1 MNMSESM
8 TITQLVITPNLTVA
22 EAAQIFLEN
31 DIENARV
38 TDDNGNV
45 VGYINQTNLLQVI
58 VSGLAPNTPLKEI
71 MSANPEEIE
80 PDKIQQDLTKVNDN
94 QSLPYNAGP
103 AKMVARYQ
111 LLQKNFEELKACLD
125 SIYNPVI
132 SVDINEKIC
141 IYNAAAEKFLNVK
154 APEAL
159 GKSIKKVF
167 AITTLG
173 DIIKTGQTQS
183 AQKVWIGGKTFISN
197 GTPLYKKNKI
207 VGAVAVLH
215 EISEL
220 DNIVKELNFS
230 KQLNKELD
238 ALFESSFDGLY
249 LTDGE
254 GNTLRVNKGFERVT
268 GVPASKC
275 LGRNMADLVKEGIYS
290 RSGTLLALE
299 ERQRVTITLQ
309 TDIGKTVLVTSN
321 PIFDD
326 DGKIILVATN
336 ARDVT
341 ELNELQRKLEQVEGL
356 SHFYKSELLQL
367 KLQNSKQL
375 VVHSRKMRD
384 LINMVIRVA
393 AVDSTV
399 LIQGESGVGKE
410 LIADILHANSNRKN
424 GPLIKIN
431 CGAIP
436 QNLLESELFGYDPG
450 AFTGASKNGKVGLF
464 ELASGGILFLDEI
477 GDMPINLQVKLLR
490 VLQDMEIT
498 RVGGIKSIKVD
509 LRIFAGTNRNLH
521 DMASRGEFRQDLYY
535 RLNVVPILVPSL
547 RERTE
552 DIPVLSKY
560 FLETFNR
567 KYHMKKSLSVDS
579 IACFMDYEWP
589 GNVRELENLIERLV
603 VTTLDDEINVSNLPL
618 WLHQT
623 TSNNEDD
630 KGILTLRNAVENAER
645 EVLQTAFSRYKSTYE
660 VAEVLQINQSTV
672 VRKAA
677 KYGITPTFKKFS
689 GR

>member
-1 MNMSESM
+1 MNITETI
-8 TITQLVITPNLTVA
+8 TITQLVITPNLTLAEVA
-22 EAAQIFLEN
+22 HIFIENDLEN
-31 DIENARV
+31 TRV
-38 TDDNGNV
+38 TDDNGEV
-45 VGYINQTNLLQVI
+45 VGYISQTHLLQAI
-58 VSGLAPNTPLKEI
+58 TRGLTPNTPIEEI
-71 MSANPEEIE
+71 MSTNLEEFE
-80 PDKIQQDLTKVNDN
+80 PDQIKQYLPESSES
-94 QSLPYNAGP
+94 QSLPINVRQAQMM
-103 AKMVARYQ
+103 AHYQ
-111 LLQKNFEELKACLD
+111 LIQKNYEELKACLD
-125 SIYNPVI
+125 SMYNPVI
-132 SVDINEKIC
+132 SVDSNENIS
-141 IYNAAAEKFLNVK
+141 IYNAAAERFLGIK
-154 APEAL
+154 ASEAL
-159 GKSIKKVF
+159 GQSIRKLF
-167 AITTLG
+167 GITKLG
-173 DIIKTGQTQS
+173 EIIKTGQTQTF
-183 AQKVWIGGKTFISN
+183 QKVWRGKTFLSN
-197 GTPLYKKNKI
+197 RTPMYKKGKI
-207 VGAVAVLH
+207 VGAVAVFQ
-215 EISEL
+215 EVSEL
-220 DNIVKELNFS
+220 DNVVKELTYS

-238 ALFESSFDGLY
+238 AIFESSFDGLY

-299 ERQRVTITLQ
+299 QRQRVTITLQ

-321 PIFDD
+321 PIFDNN
-326 DGKIILVATN
+326 GRIILVATN

-356 SHFYKSELLQL
+356 SRFYKSELLQL

-384 LINMVIRVA
+384 LVSMVIRVA

-410 LIADILHANSNRKN
+410 LIADILHANSKRKN

-436 QNLLESELFGYDPG
+436 ENLLESELFGYDPG
-450 AFTGASKNGKVGLF
+450 AFTGASKIGKVGLF

-490 VLQDMEIT
+490 VIQDMEIT
-498 RVGGIKSIKVD
+498 RVGGVKPIKVD
-509 LRIFAGTNRNLH
+509 LRLFAGTNRNLH

-535 RLNVVPILVPSL
+535 RLNVVPIFVPSL
-547 RERTE
+547 KERTE

-567 KYHMKKSLSVDS
+567 KYHMKKRLSVDS

-618 WLHQT
+618 WLQHAT
-623 TSNNEDD
+623 NLHEENT
-630 KGILTLRNAVENAER
+630 GIITLRNAVENAER
-645 EVLQTAFSRYKSTYE
+645 EVLQSAFSRYKSTYE

-677 KYGITPTFKKFS
+677 KYGITPICKKSS